1 MTISEFFKLRTGYE
15 ARARARREERQ
26 NVGDDTSWQIQV
38 LEEMVI
44 DLIGRVDKLQA
55 IHDELYGVPDEKT
68 LAAQRL
74 R

>member
-26 NVGDDTSWQIQV
+26 NVGDDTSWQIQI

-44 DLIGRVDKLQA
+44 DLIARVDKLQA
-55 IHDELYGVPDEKT
+55 IHDELYGVTSAKT
-68 LAAQRL
+68 PASR
-74 R
+74 